1 MMKPIHRSC
10 RALRLVAV
18 LSCLLPFAAP
28 AEDMPGPDD
37 KPFAEAHIV
46 LQLSDGDEA
55 VQNRV
60 LSVASN
66 LLKHYGG
73 PDLVDLEIVAFGP
86 GISLLFADNAHG
98 SRISSLAANG
108 VRFVACMNTV
118 ETIERTSGKR
128 PELNPLA
135 IPVQAG
141 VAHIVERNMQGFVI
155 VRP

>member
-1 MMKPIHRSC
+1 MKTIVHC
-10 RALRLVAV
+10 RCAWFLAALLA
-18 LSCLLPFAAP
+18 CFLPLTAP
-28 AEDMPGPDD
+28 AKEMPGPED

-66 LLKHYGG
+66 LLTHYGG

-86 GISLLFADNAHG
+86 GISLLFADNAHS

-128 PELNPLA
+128 PELIPLA

-141 VAHIVERNMQGFVI
+141 VAHIVERSTQGFVI